1 MDTWPTRIERLPH
14 MLRSTDGHRLPGG
27 SAGVNDRRSGTVETA
42 HTAIGATLALP
53 GRFRAVVFDMDG
65 LLLDSEEAWH
75 DAERDLLANHGAE
88 LTEVDRLASVGRSV
102 DEVIIWYA
110 ERIGWGPERVPEL
123 RDELIRL
130 VRERYAEIALMPGA
144 LELIGQLRGRARLG
158 LASNTDRSLVDHAL
172 ASTGLGEAFGVIV
185 TAEDVERPK
194 PAPDLYLFAC
204 ECLGVRPD
212 EAVALEDSQ
221 AGVAAAKAAGMWCVA
236 VPQIDGIDV
245 SAADRIVNSL
255 ERLLNA

>member
-1 MDTWPTRIERLPH
+1 M
-14 MLRSTDGHRLPGG
+14 
-27 SAGVNDRRSGTVETA
+27 NDRRPETVETA
-42 HTAIGATLALP
+42 RTATGAPFALP

-75 DAERDLLANHGAE
+75 AAERALLANHGAE
-88 LTEVDRLASVGRSV
+88 LTDVDRLASVGRSV
-102 DEVIIWYA
+102 DEVIVWYA
-110 ERIGWGPERVPEL
+110 ERIGWGPERVLEL

-130 VRERYAEIALMPGA
+130 VRERYTEIAPMPGA
-144 LELIGQLRGRARLG
+144 RELIAQLRGRTRLG

-172 ASTGLGEAFGVIV
+172 AATGLGEAFEVVV

-212 EAVALEDSQ
+212 EAVALEDSET
-221 AGVAAAKAAGMWCVA
+221 GVAAAKAAGMWCVA
-236 VPQIDGIDV
+236 VPQLDGLDV
-245 SAADRIVNSL
+245 SAADQIVDSL
-255 ERLLNA
+255 KRLLNA